1 MQNTKG
7 RFLARVQTGTGANA
21 VIATRTK
28 PVIVASRIG
37 TKRSWPKRQPELRM
51 SGGWRSRFVR
61 SSGAGEGNT
70 RGVDTGLALN
80 RPSVIRAKEGL
91 YFRKKGPLR

>member
-1 MQNTKG
+1 
-7 RFLARVQTGTGANA
+7 
-21 VIATRTK
+21 
-28 PVIVASRIG
+28 
-37 TKRSWPKRQPELRM
+37 
-51 SGGWRSRFVR
+51 VR

-80 RPSVIRAKEGL
+80 RPSVIRPAKEGL